1 MKLRKYTK
9 AMFLRTHVADAT
21 LPDGRKIEV
30 SNNMAGGDLIGIV
43 YAASG
48 KSGATYVLSAQDF
61 VREILACEAGEAE
74 FEVAEE
80 KEKVAN
86 EDKT

>member
-1 MKLRKYTK
+1 MKLRKYTR
-9 AMFLRTHVADAT
+9 AMFLRTHAADAT

-43 YAASG
+43 YDAAG
-48 KSGATYVLSAQDF
+48 KSGATYVLGAHEF
-61 VREILACEAGEAE
+61 VQEVLACEAGESE

-80 KEKVAN
+80 KEK
-86 EDKT
+86 K